1 MKSTT
6 FLILL
11 FILSLLAFGATQILS
26 GKLKP
31 AGSLS
36 LFNFQPQLDIQPAV
50 SIETGNVPPKI
61 EVPAGLVESDL
72 SPWYKQIRISS
83 FTPNRS
89 FGDRNGFVL
98 SANLNSN
105 NQPVA
110 VTGWKVK
117 ANRWEINIPSAAA
130 DYPPY
135 GLLSESDIVL
145 ENGGVL
151 RAQYGV
157 SPIGKNFRPNICSN
171 YLKQTYEFNPPLP
184 NVTCPAVYTREEI
197 ATASGA
203 CQTLLISIQNSCRP
217 ATSEETS
224 RLTYTEF
231 KDCEPFL
238 KRLSY
243 PECHS
248 RNKDKSNFY
257 SKEWLVW
264 LKYPVLADKEHDQVL
279 LLDNNGLIVDRYIY

>member
-31 AGSLS
+31 ASSLS

-151 RAQYGV
+151 RAHM
-157 SPIGKNFRPNICSN
+157 
-171 YLKQTYEFNPPLP
+171 E
-184 NVTCPAVYTREEI
+184 
-197 ATASGA
+197 
-203 CQTLLISIQNSCRP
+203 
-217 ATSEETS
+217 
-224 RLTYTEF
+224 
-231 KDCEPFL
+231 
-238 KRLSY
+238 
-243 PECHS
+243 
-248 RNKDKSNFY
+248 
-257 SKEWLVW
+257 
-264 LKYPVLADKEHDQVL
+264 
-279 LLDNNGLIVDRYIY
+279 